1 MTQTLE
7 QLQIASKK
15 AQTPQQEVSALLDL
29 ANHFST
35 FDFHQAITHLMEAKR
50 LVETNHLD
58 PKQRIHI
65 YTAIGSLLNDL
76 RDNDQAIQYLE
87 KAIALAEEH
96 QENLQKAN
104 ALRLLGFVQME
115 LGNLTESLTLYLQAL
130 ELGRKENDL
139 PTEIKTRNGI
149 GLVYGEMGDSEQ
161 ALLHLHQVLKLIE
174 GHNLGGLD
182 RALNNCALEYVRLEE
197 FEKVLEFGLRALEI
211 TQQQNDQ
218 FSAVFARNRIGEGYM
233 GLGQLEQ
240 AGTYFQQNL
249 DFLQTESLKPR
260 RLHSLW
266 NLGKLCILQH
276 RYPEAV
282 KHLEESLEIAKSS
295 AGKQFIFEV
304 YEKLAEAYKGMGNFE
319 RALHCFQQFHKLKEI
334 VFDEKS
340 KQARHDLEVA
350 YRTEAAHR
358 EAELLQQKAKEL
370 EREIQER
377 KRAEEQALQASQ
389 AKSRFLATMS
399 HELRTPL
406 NSIIGFAE
414 LIELELT
421 EQQNLMLVED
431 VQRIHKNGLHLLE
444 LVNEVLDMAK
454 IETGK
459 LVIYPERASPWLI
472 VHEVADVVAR
482 SAKNGVEFIVIADP
496 ELPEF
501 IVDTMRIKQVLLN
514 LLSNAFKFTDEGWV
528 KLTAEATAVSIQ
540 FIVEDNGIGIPADQ
554 MSALFETFTQVD
566 TPKNRT
572 LRGTGLGLPIARD
585 LVQLHG
591 GSIAVESIVGQGSK
605 FVVTLPRNL
614 PESDTPDE

>member
-1 MTQTLE
+1 MNQTLE
-7 QLQIASKK
+7 QLQTAVTH
-15 AQTPQQEVSALLDL
+15 AETPLQTVTALHEL
-29 ANHFST
+29 ADYFAT
-35 FDFHQAITHLMEAKR
+35 FDFQEAIVHLNKAQEI
-50 LVETNHLD
+50 VETHNLD
-58 PKQRIHI
+58 PKLSIPIFKQ
-65 YTAIGSLLNDL
+65 IGSLFNDL
-76 RDNDQAIQYLE
+76 RNNEAAIHYLE
-87 KAIALAEEH
+87 KAAALTEAH
-96 QENLQKAN
+96 HENVQKASI
-104 ALRLLGFVQME
+104 LRLLGFVQME
-115 LGNLTESLTLYLQAL
+115 LGNFTEALSYYLQAL
-130 ELGRKENDL
+130 ELSRREENL
-139 PTEIKTRNGI
+139 LAEAEALSGI
-149 GLVYGEMGDSEQ
+149 GLVYGEMGNSEQ
-161 ALLHLHQVLKLIE
+161 ALRHLNQVLTLKE
-174 GHNLGGLD
+174 AHNLPGVEF
-182 RALNNCALEYVRLEE
+182 ALNNCALEYVKIGE
-197 FEKVLEFGLRALEI
+197 FAQALAYGQRALAI
-211 TQQQNDQ
+211 TLSNNNL

-240 AGTYFQQNL
+240 AVTYFQQNL

-585 LVQLHG
+585 LIQLHG

-614 PESDTPDE
+614 SESDTPDE